1 MKLKM
6 KNTKTQ
12 SFELVSQ
19 MLKHSPVWDSMR
31 IIVKTGNQKNS
42 THVNVK

>member
-1 MKLKM
+1 MKIKV

-12 SFELVSQ
+12 SFELVSE

-31 IIVKTGNQKNS
+31 IIVKTGNQKKNTYVS
-42 THVNVK
+42 VK